1 MYELLIAPFVEFA
14 FMQRALAG
22 ALIVAIAAAPVG
34 VFLVLRRMS
43 LMGDALAHGVLPG
56 VAAGFLLA
64 GLSIP
69 AMTAGGF
76 VAGLTVALAA
86 GFIARATNQREE
98 SSLAAL
104 YLIALAGGVSLLSL
118 RADQIDLTHVLFGS
132 ALGLTDEGLIL
143 TALAAGIVAV
153 GLATIWPALVLDS
166 ADSGFL
172 RSLGSQGG
180 MAHAVFLALVVS
192 VLLAGFQALGTL
204 MSVGLMVLPA
214 AAARLC
220 AQRLRPMIAIAWA
233 IAGGAVCVGLIVSY
247 HSGAPSGSA
256 IILAAGAAYLLALIF
271 GPADGWIARRTP
283 RTHYAG

>member
-1 MYELLIAPFVEFA
+1 MYEFLIAPFVDFA
-14 FMQRALAG
+14 FMRRALAG

-76 VAGLTVALAA
+76 VAGLAVALAA
-86 GFIARATNQREE
+86 GLIARTSNQRED

-104 YLIALAGGVSLLSL
+104 YLIALAGGVTLLSL
-118 RADQIDLTHVLFGS
+118 RADQIDLAHVLFGS
-132 ALGLTDEGLIL
+132 ALGVTDEGLIF
-143 TALAAGIVAV
+143 AAAAAAIVAF
-153 GLATIWPALVLDS
+153 GLALIWPALVLDS

-172 RSLGSQGG
+172 RSLGGAGG
-180 MAHAVFLALVVS
+180 LAHGVFLALVVT

-204 MSVGLMVLPA
+204 MCVGLMVLPA

-220 AQRLRPMIAIAWA
+220 TPRLRPMIAIAWA
-233 IAGGAVCVGLIVSY
+233 IAGAAVLVGLIGSY
-247 HSGAPSGSA
+247 HTGAPSGSA
-256 IILAAGAAYLLALIF
+256 IILAAGAAYVLALAF
-271 GPADGWIARRTP
+271 GPADGWIARRAP
-283 RTHYAG
+283 RSHYAG

>member
-104 YLIALAGGVSLLSL
+104 YLIALAGGVDVFS
-118 RADQIDLTHVLFGS
+118 DLAKQSGAQGRIVS
-132 ALGLTDEGLIL
+132 SEAVI
-143 TALAAGIVAV
+143 AAAPELIVASWC
-153 GLATIWPALVLDS
+153 GKK
-166 ADSGFL
+166 
-172 RSLGSQGG
+172 
-180 MAHAVFLALVVS
+180 VS
-192 VLLAGFQALGTL
+192 VQTIR
-204 MSVGLMVLPA
+204 S
-214 AAARLC
+214 
-220 AQRLRPMIAIAWA
+220 RP
-233 IAGGAVCVGLIVSY
+233 
-247 HSGAPSGSA
+247 
-256 IILAAGAAYLLALIF
+256 
-271 GPADGWIARRTP
+271 GWR
-283 RTHYAG
+283 

>member
-1 MYELLIAPFVEFA
+1 MYDLLIAPFVEFA

-34 VFLVLRRMS
+34 VFLILRRMS

-64 GLSIP
+64 GLSVP

-76 VAGLTVALAA
+76 AAGLAVALAA
-86 GFIARATNQREE
+86 GFIARATNQRED

-104 YLIALAGGVSLLSL
+104 YLIALAGGVAMLSL
-118 RADQIDLTHVLFGS
+118 RADQIDLTHILFGS
-132 ALGLTDEGLIL
+132 ALGLTNEGLIM
-143 TALAAGIVAV
+143 TAAAALIVAF
-153 GLATIWPALVLDS
+153 GLALIWPALVLDS
-166 ADSGFL
+166 ADSGFV
-172 RSLGSQGG
+172 RSLGPHGG
-180 MAHAVFLALVVS
+180 IAHAVFLALVVT

-220 AQRLRPMIAIAWA
+220 TQRLRPMIAIAWA
-233 IAGGAVCVGLIVSY
+233 IAGVSVFAGLIFSY

-256 IILAAGAAYLLALIF
+256 IILAAGLAYLLALVF
-271 GPADGWIARRTP
+271 GPADGWIARRAP
-283 RTHYAG
+283 ASHYAG